1 HQDPRQRDHPEP
13 GPHPRPG
20 GQEGVEQ
27 QHQPGDQGE
36 GQRGRDR
43 EVVDLLDHDR
53 APSRVCTAGVVRE
66 SSSLGQSPNSRM
78 STISGTQAT
87 ISYGRMSGG
96 SSGSGSTGCSPG
108 SVAVD
113 RPVTLASATCRVA
126 GVPWVTRESM
136 TRKYAAVRTAPRPP
150 MTMNVRN
157 SPIGSTSA
165 GWKAPNSA
173 RISPPNPA

>member
-27 QHQPGDQGE
+27 QHQPGDRGE

-43 EVVDLLDHDR
+43 EVVDLLDRDR

-78 STISGTQAT
+78 STISGTQGT

-108 SVAVD
+108 SVGVD
-113 RPVTLASATCRVA
+113 GRVTLASATWRVA
-126 GVPWVTRESM
+126 GVGWGGGGGM
-136 TRKYAAVRTAPRPP
+136 GRKY
-150 MTMNVRN
+150 
-157 SPIGSTSA
+157 G
-165 GWKAPNSA
+165 
-173 RISPPNPA
+173 